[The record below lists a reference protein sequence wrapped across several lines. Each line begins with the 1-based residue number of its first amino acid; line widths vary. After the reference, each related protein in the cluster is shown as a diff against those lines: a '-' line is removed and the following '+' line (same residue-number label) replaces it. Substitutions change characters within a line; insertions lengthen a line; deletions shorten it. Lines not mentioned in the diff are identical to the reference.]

1 MKPDIS
7 DDEDDYEKD
16 IKSPKK
22 KILVKKSNKSSKTGS
37 VSYSKAKEGH
47 QSKVM
52 EREAPRKWTPV
63 EDEIFLEIMSKLV
76 KARMW
81 DTVKEDGRLG
91 YRGGPGIAAHVTAV
105 VCSLH
110 SSTWGT
116 WGLADDR

>member
-16 IKSPKK
+16 IRSPKK
-22 KILVKKSNKSSKTGS
+22 KMLVKKSNKSSKAGL
-37 VSYSKAKEGH
+37 VSCSPAEGGY
-47 QSKVM
+47 QSKLI

-63 EDEIFLEIMSKLV
+63 EDEIFLEIMSKLI

-81 DTVKEDGRLG
+81 DAVKEDGRLG

-105 VCSLH
+105 VCGLH

-116 WGLADDR
+116 LGLADDR